1 MFGFKFTIES
11 LYFAS
16 FRKVN
21 TTSFLSSYY
30 IPPFTTI
37 RGLLSNALGLAR
49 DDFLIQD
56 WIKIGIKTNS
66 FQKSSEL
73 SKFLKLKEGKRE
85 NNRFNSSPIFRDFLI
100 NPIYDIYVAGDN
112 DKINILN
119 DALKNP
125 QRNLYIGY
133 SDDMVDITVFD
144 PIEIYEEDNVPISIL
159 DGIYENCIIEKVPY
173 KFYKKGNRF
182 ELEQK
187 IISIPKKSFN
197 TKVNS
202 FNFDD
207 EFIVLM

>member
-11 LYFAS
+11 LYFVS
-16 FRKVN
+16 FRKAN
-21 TTSFLSSYY
+21 ATSFLSSYY

-37 RGLLSNALGLAR
+37 RGLLSNALGLKR

-56 WIKIGIKTNS
+56 WIKIGVKTYN
-66 FQKSSEL
+66 FQKSTEL
-73 SKFLKLKEGKRE
+73 SKFLKLKESKRE

-100 NPIYDIYVAGDN
+100 NPTYDIYVGGDE
-112 DKINILN
+112 DKINLLN
-119 DALKNP
+119 NALKNP
-125 QRNLYIGY
+125 QRNLYLGS
-133 SDDMVDITVFD
+133 SDDMVDIAICD
-144 PIEIYEEDNVPISIL
+144 PIEINEEKNVPISIL

-173 KFYKKGNRF
+173 KFYKVGNRF

-187 IISIPKKSFN
+187 VISIPKEGFD

-202 FNFDD
+202 FNFDE